1 MKIPF
6 HGGDNLKYLNFN
18 CLQLF
23 SFIVNISEMDKLRKE
38 AREAL
43 VLNPGKMPVGF
54 FPAVAAAS
62 KSDLGQLWQDIAA
75 YDHSTHLNVCFC
87 GFDEEK

>member
-1 MKIPF
+1 
-6 HGGDNLKYLNFN
+6 
-18 CLQLF
+18 
-23 SFIVNISEMDKLRKE
+23 MDKLRKE

-43 VLNPGKMPVGF
+43 VLNPDKMPVGF

-62 KSDLGQLWQDIAA
+62 KCDLSQLWQDIAA

-87 GFDEEK
+87 GFKEEK